1 MNYCNKRRVSLDMTE
16 RLLKVGAK
24 ISSKL
29 ISTLQEPLGFDAD
42 IFYPVG
48 EGVYGGSDNSVKYDV
63 LPTLSRRVLI
73 SNLIT
78 ERFLAD
84 KTLDVFNELQPAM
97 WIEPETKI
105 PRYSKVIVKLASG
118 RVIQLK
124 VQYESGMLGIDQEMF
139 HKYPLIPMSA
149 VITGTPEI
157 LEHPQ
162 DTVLDLGGTGTLS
175 VLARGGG
182 TLSYQWYKGDTKI
195 TGADEAILTFDT
207 VSEDDVGYYR
217 VVITNEIGTAT
228 SYKAY
233 VTVASLPFV
242 LVNPVGG
249 TFNVGSRCTMTV
261 LGDGTPPIKYQ
272 WYKDDVI
279 LEGKTG
285 KTLSI
290 SSVSSSNAGEYKVSI
305 TNLSGSIFSDSAII
319 MVN

>member
-1 MNYCNKRRVSLDMTE
+1 MTE

-84 KTLDVFNELQPAM
+84 KTLDVFNELQPAL

-139 HKYPLIPMSA
+139 HKYPLIPERSHY
-149 VITGTPEI
+149 TPEI

-162 DTVLDLGGTGTLS
+162 DTVLDLGG
-175 VLARGGG
+175 
-182 TLSYQWYKGDTKI
+182 Q
-195 TGADEAILTFDT
+195 
-207 VSEDDVGYYR
+207 
-217 VVITNEIGTAT
+217 
-228 SYKAY
+228 
-233 VTVASLPFV
+233 
-242 LVNPVGG
+242 
-249 TFNVGSRCTMTV
+249 
-261 LGDGTPPIKYQ
+261 
-272 WYKDDVI
+272 DVI
-279 LEGKTG
+279 RFGQVVARYHTTYG
-285 KTLSI
+285 
-290 SSVSSSNAGEYKVSI
+290 
-305 TNLSGSIFSDSAII
+305 
-319 MVN
+319 